1 MKREPLIRILGGMAL
16 VAMVMVWNGCSSSR
30 QVSLATEQAALSGA
44 EEPAV
49 TDVGTADKSS
59 DEEEVMRLLGLNKS
73 EAAGQAAG
81 EAAIQPTAAG
91 LEEDRNRL
99 EENLKEKDIEIARLK
114 AELAE
119 RDRQLN
125 AAESAEP
132 PMEIKPVR
140 TTVSGSGTY
149 QERYDRARALY
160 ESRRYKEAIQEFA
173 ALLSTDSSHKLAD
186 NCQYWIG
193 ECYYGMRAYNQAI
206 IEFEKIFTFNDSDK
220 NDDAQLKLG
229 LCYTRIGNV
238 EKAKVEFQKLVDTYP
253 DSEFISRAQY
263 YLQTL

>member
-1 MKREPLIRILGGMAL
+1 MKREPMIRILGGMAL
-16 VAMVMVWNGCSSSR
+16 AAMVVVWSSCSSSR

-44 EEPAV
+44 EETAT
-49 TDVGTADKSS
+49 TDTQTVNKSS
-59 DEEEVMRLLGLNKS
+59 DEDEVMRLLGLNKS
-73 EAAGQAAG
+73 ESAV
-81 EAAIQPTAAG
+81 EAAPQPTAAG
-91 LEEDRNRL
+91 LEEDRKRL
-99 EENLKEKDIEIARLK
+99 EEALKERDIEIANLK

-140 TTVSGSGTY
+140 TTVSGSGTF

-238 EKAKVEFQKLVDTYP
+238 EKAKAEFQKLVDTYP
-253 DSEFISRAQY
+253 ESEFISRAQY

>member
-1 MKREPLIRILGGMAL
+1 MKREPIVRILGGMAL
-16 VAMVMVWNGCSSSR
+16 AAMVVVWSGCSSSR

-44 EEPAV
+44 EEKAT
-49 TDVGTADKSS
+49 TDTQTANKSS
-59 DEEEVMRLLGLNKS
+59 DEDEVMRLLGLNKS
-73 EAAGQAAG
+73 ESAV
-81 EAAIQPTAAG
+81 EAAPQPTAAG
-91 LEEDRNRL
+91 LEEDRKRL
-99 EENLKEKDIEIARLK
+99 EEALKERDIEIANLK

-140 TTVSGSGTY
+140 TPVSGSGTF

-238 EKAKVEFQKLVDTYP
+238 EKAKAEFQKLVDTYP
-253 DSEFISRAQY
+253 ESEFISRAQY

>member
-1 MKREPLIRILGGMAL
+1 MKREPIIRILGGMVLA
-16 VAMVMVWNGCSSSR
+16 AMAVVWSGCSSSR
-30 QVSLATEQAALSGA
+30 QDSQATEQTALSGA
-44 EEPAV
+44 EE
-49 TDVGTADKSS
+49 TAAADTQTAKKSN
-59 DEEEVMRLLGLNKS
+59 DEDEVMRLLGLNKYEKTV
-73 EAAGQAAG
+73 EAAS
-81 EAAIQPTAAG
+81 QPSPAG
-91 LEEDRNRL
+91 LEEDRKRL
-99 EENLKEKDIEIARLK
+99 EDALKEKDIEIANLK

-160 ESRRYKEAIQEFA
+160 ESRRYKEAVQEFA

-238 EKAKVEFQKLVDTYP
+238 EKAKAEFQKLVDTYP
-253 DSEFISRAQY
+253 ESEFVSRAQY